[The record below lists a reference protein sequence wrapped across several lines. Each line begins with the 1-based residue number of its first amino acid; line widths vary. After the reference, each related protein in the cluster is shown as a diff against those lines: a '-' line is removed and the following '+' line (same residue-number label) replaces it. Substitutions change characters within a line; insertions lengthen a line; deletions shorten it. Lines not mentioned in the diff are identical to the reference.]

1 MFQETSRSKVSSPFF
16 KDKDCRRTRTTT
28 TKKLVTPRAKLYCV
42 VNILIPFLANR
53 QQLFFFFL
61 SPNLALFISEL
72 SLKESIPTKHS
83 FSLAQKVIICL
94 HHQNS
99 PAYSEHNYS
108 PSHLYLWQRSGH
120 IVDACECKKNNL
132 SKKPNAL
139 RQRCSSPP
147 AHSFYPYIRPPG
159 MNILLRLVPNE
170 LRTLNRKRHS
180 IITR

>member
-28 TKKLVTPRAKLYCV
+28 TKKTGYTTCQI
-42 VNILIPFLANR
+42 ILCCKYFNSFLS
-53 QQLFFFFL
+53 QQATIVFFFL